1 MPETIETAI
10 PDLAAALSLGF
21 LAARFAVQP
30 ETWPVF
36 VAWCRT
42 LPRGEFMA
50 EMHRECAVGLVGQL
64 GIEVDI
70 VLRVIQL
77 IPG

>member
-36 VAWCRT
+36 VAWCQT
-42 LPRGEFMA
+42 LPHGEFMA
-50 EMHRECAVGLVGQL
+50 EMHREYAADLAGQL
-64 GIEVDI
+64 GIGVDI
-70 VLRVIQL
+70 ALRVVQL